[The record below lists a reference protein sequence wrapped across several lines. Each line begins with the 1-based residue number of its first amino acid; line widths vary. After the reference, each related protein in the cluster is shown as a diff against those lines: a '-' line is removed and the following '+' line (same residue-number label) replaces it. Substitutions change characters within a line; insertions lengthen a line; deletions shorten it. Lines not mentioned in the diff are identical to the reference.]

1 MWGVG
6 CLVSAQ
12 VRHLLEPG
20 HPIYAVKLIRLQL
33 ASSEDISLRR
43 DFREVAAN
51 RDLYSKHVVR

>member
-1 MWGVG
+1 M
-6 CLVSAQ
+6 
-12 VRHLLEPG
+12 LEPG